1 MPKPTK
7 YATLI
12 CTIASIIAVIG
23 IIIGII
29 FKYPLVIV
37 LLLLPA
43 AIYEAY
49 RTEGPSTKWAS
60 WFMIIILIA
69 LAVLIIFNINYDMAS
84 FFGREYQYVSGYTV
98 PLGDI
103 KVVAPVLL
111 AITSIILFVRTY
123 GVYTKWLAV
132 VIFISAFAIIYAL
145 DASIFKQVVQL
156 VSGEM
161 SYRSYY

>member
-7 YATLI
+7 HATLI
-12 CTIASIIAVIG
+12 CTITSIIALIG

-29 FKYPLVIV
+29 FKLPLVIV
-37 LLLLPA
+37 FLLLPA
-43 AIYEAY
+43 AAYEAY
-49 RTEGPSTKWAS
+49 RTEGPNTKWAS
-60 WFMIIILIA
+60 IFMIIILVA
-69 LAVLIIFNINYDMAS
+69 LAILIIFNINYDLAS
-84 FFGREYQYVSGYTV
+84 LFGREYQYVSGYTI

-103 KVVAPVLL
+103 KVVAPILL

-145 DASIFKQVVQL
+145 DPTIFKQAVQWT
-156 VSGEM
+156 SGEI
-161 SYRSYY
+161 SNRSYY